1 MHRHSLKV
9 LVVSRLYPR
18 PSDPVLGVFVEEE
31 IRALSGHC
39 QLKVASPVP
48 WFPRLKIF
56 KKWYAYT
63 RAPVR
68 ELREGVDVFRPRAIV
83 FPRNFL
89 FAFLGLSFYLALR
102 RCVNQLEK
110 AFPFD
115 LIHAHTVYPDGFA
128 AVMLGRAFG
137 RPTVIT
143 LHGGDVTLYLKH
155 PLVRRM
161 GLWALSKSD
170 RAIAVSDALRTEVVD
185 EHRADARKISVIP
198 NGVDVVRFAPM
209 AQEEAQARL
218 ALTNEVPR
226 ILYVGGIER
235 SKGIE
240 YLLRAAGELRRNTE
254 HSVEVVLIGEGKY
267 EGQAKELATDLG
279 IDDAVAF
286 VGKKPNTEIPLWIN
300 ACDLLVLPS
309 LSEGFGV
316 VLIEAMACGK
326 PVVATRCGGPEDIVT
341 PGTGILV
348 SPGDYMALAQAMQEV
363 LSGQRRFDPQ
373 EIRRQAV
380 AKYAYDSIARCI
392 VEEYQEIVGA

>member
-1 MHRHSLKV
+1 MHSDSLKA

-31 IRALSGHC
+31 VKALSSHC
-39 QLKVASPVP
+39 DIKVLSPIP
-48 WFPRLKIF
+48 WFPPLRIF
-56 KKWYAYT
+56 KRWYEYSRT
-63 RAPVR
+63 PVQEKR
-68 ELREGVDVFRPRAIV
+68 KGVEVFRPRAIV

-89 FAFLGLSFYLALR
+89 FPFLGLSFYLSVR

-110 AFPFD
+110 NFPFD
-115 LIHAHTVYPDGFA
+115 LIHAHTVHPDGFA
-128 AVMLGRAFG
+128 AAMLGRAYG

-143 LHGGDVTLYLKH
+143 LHGGDVTLYLKR

-161 GLWALSKSD
+161 GLWALSQAG
-170 RAIAVSDALRTEVVD
+170 RVIAVSDALRTEVVD
-185 EHRADARKISVIP
+185 EHGGDARQICVIP
-198 NGVDVVRFAPM
+198 NGVDVTRFAPM
-209 AQEEAQARL
+209 AQAEARHRV

-235 SKGIE
+235 SKGID
-240 YLLRAAGELRRNTE
+240 YLLKAAGELRR
-254 HSVEVVLIGEGKY
+254 HAQRSLEVVMVGDGKY
-267 EGQAKELATDLG
+267 QQPAKKLAMELG

-286 VGKKPNTEIPLWIN
+286 VGKRPNTEVPLWIN

-341 PGTGILV
+341 PETGILV
-348 SPGDYMALAQAMQEV
+348 PPGDYKALAEALQEV
-363 LSGQRRFDPQ
+363 LSDQRRFDAQ
-373 EIRRQAV
+373 QIRRQAV
-380 AKYAYDSIARCI
+380 AKYAYDSIASSIIGVYRDI
-392 VEEYQEIVGA
+392 LGA

>member
-1 MHRHSLKV
+1 M
-9 LVVSRLYPR
+9 
-18 PSDPVLGVFVEEE
+18 
-31 IRALSGHC
+31 
-39 QLKVASPVP
+39 
-48 WFPRLKIF
+48 KIF

-68 ELREGVDVFRPRAIV
+68 EFREGVEVFRPRAIV

-89 FAFLGLSFYLALR
+89 FALLGLSFYLSLR

-128 AVMLGRAFG
+128 AAMLGRAFG

-143 LHGGDVTLYLKH
+143 LHGGDVSLYLKH
-155 PLVRRM
+155 PLARKVA
-161 GLWALSKSD
+161 LWALSKAD
-170 RAIAVSDALRTEVVD
+170 RAIAVSSALRTEVVD
-185 EHRADARKISVIP
+185 EHGASTRKMCVIP
-198 NGVDVVRFAPM
+198 NGVDVTRFAPM
-209 AQEEAQARL
+209 PQGEARAKL
-218 ALTNEVPR
+218 ALEGEVSR
-226 ILYVGGIER
+226 LLYVGGIES
-235 SKGIE
+235 SKGID
-240 YLLRAAGELRRNTE
+240 YLLKAAGELRRNTQ
-254 HSVEVVLIGEGKY
+254 HSVEVVLIGEGRY
-267 EGQAKELATDLG
+267 EGQAKELATELG

-286 VGKKPNTEIPLWIN
+286 AGKRPNTEIPLWIN
-300 ACDLLVLPS
+300 ACDVLVLPS

-341 PGTGILV
+341 PESGILV
-348 SPGDYMALAQAMQEV
+348 SPGDYMALADALQEV

-380 AKYAYDSIARCI
+380 ARYAYDSIARCI
-392 VEEYQEIVGA
+392 IEVYREIVGA